1 MIAKKAFKGVVDK
14 ILEAVDNFYGHIRTQ
29 QGRLPLKTP
38 KSHQFHVL
46 QKFQNILLFENPR

>member
-1 MIAKKAFKGVVDK
+1 MPYNIKGVVDK
-14 ILEAVDNFYGHIRTQ
+14 KIDAVDSFHDHIRTQ

-46 QKFQNILLFENPR
+46 QKFQNIL